1 MKVGDGGYPAH
12 EQLEQAAERTLVYA
26 PVPKPKDPATDPH
39 ARTDGDSNT
48 GAAWRERGLTRLR
61 VRGKARVRCVLLLH
75 ALAHNLM
82 RIAVLAPPAG
92 NGAAAPRSF
101 TRRNCAP
108 RGPRTSPV
116 SRSAGALATPCSPR
130 LGAGTQL
137 FTTSEA
143 TLLSGLT

>member
-12 EQLEQAAERTLVYA
+12 EQLEQAAERTLVNA

-39 ARTDGDSNT
+39 ARKHDDSNT
-48 GAAWRERGLTRLR
+48 VTAWRERGLTRLR
-61 VRGKARVRCVLLLH
+61 VRGKAKVRCVLLLH
-75 ALAHNLM
+75 TLAHNLM
-82 RIAVLAPPAG
+82 RIVALAPPAG
-92 NGAAAPRSF
+92 NVTAATRTFA
-101 TRRNCAP
+101 RRNCAP